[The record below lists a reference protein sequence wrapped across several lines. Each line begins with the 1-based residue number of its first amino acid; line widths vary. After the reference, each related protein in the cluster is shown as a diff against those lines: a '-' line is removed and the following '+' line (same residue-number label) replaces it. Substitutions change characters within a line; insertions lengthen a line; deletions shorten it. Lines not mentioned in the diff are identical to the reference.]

1 MEKRLPGVVGNLIR
15 RLDMVVGFRYVLK
28 QIRDVG
34 GNLSFYELAK
44 KLDISKNQLN
54 GMIDMMEK
62 MGYIEI
68 IESKSCSLIS
78 GSCSG
83 CCGKSC
89 GSGYSSNPGITTRTY
104 SLTRKGEKVCNRS

>member
-1 MEKRLPGVVGNLIR
+1 
-15 RLDMVVGFRYVLK
+15 MVVGFRYVLK

-34 GNLSFYELAK
+34 GHLTFNELAK

-68 IESKSCSLIS
+68 TDSRSCSSIS

-83 CCGKSC
+83 CCGRSC
-89 GSGYSSNPGITTRTY
+89 GTGYSSVPQIQLGPT
-104 SLTRKGEKVCNRS
+104 V

>member
-1 MEKRLPGVVGNLIR
+1 
-15 RLDMVVGFRYVLK
+15 MVVGFRYVLK

-34 GNLSFYELAK
+34 GNLTFNELAK

-68 IESKSCSLIS
+68 TDNRSCSLIS

-83 CCGKSC
+83 CCSRGC
-89 GSGYSSNPGITTRTY
+89 GSSYSGISGITTRTY
-104 SLTRKGEKVCNRS
+104 SLTQKGEKVCDRS